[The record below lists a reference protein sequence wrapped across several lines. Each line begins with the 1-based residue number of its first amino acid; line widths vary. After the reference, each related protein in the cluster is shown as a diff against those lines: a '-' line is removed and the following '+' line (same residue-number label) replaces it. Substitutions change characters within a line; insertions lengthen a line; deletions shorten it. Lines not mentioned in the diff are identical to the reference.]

1 MKKEDVSRAVSMLD
15 DDLIAEAVSYK
26 PKKFIDFS
34 KVATLAASLILVALI
49 SFPAV
54 RDVLNDFDLT
64 ATGEGPNS
72 TIGVT
77 STSPGTDNED
87 PNANMPAPSLIP
99 LSTQTPKPAVTV
111 LPKETDDPGFSD
123 GYEGNNVYYKVLQVE
138 ESSILFVLKYTE
150 STPIE
155 LNLNVT
161 DKNGNQTV
169 VSNSANRGFF
179 DYFISKNNEDYVEN
193 GAFPS
198 QGSYYVKV
206 NYSELLRKGY
216 VTDGYLYIS
225 NYAKI
230 KLHEN

>member
-26 PKKFIDFS
+26 PKKINAFTKI
-34 KVATLAASLILVALI
+34 ATLAASLILVALV
-49 SFPAV
+49 SFPV
-54 RDVLNDFDLT
+54 FNGVDIFDP
-64 ATGEGPNS
+64 AASGKGPNPSGDVVS
-72 TIGVT
+72 TA
-77 STSPGTDNED
+77 PGTDNEE
-87 PNANMPAPSLIP
+87 PNVNMPAPSQTLIP
-99 LSTQTPKPAVTV
+99 LSTQTPNPTVTV
-111 LPKETDDPGFSD
+111 LPKETDDPYFSN
-123 GYEGNNVYYKVLQVE
+123 GSEGDTVYYKVLQVE

-169 VSNSANRGFF
+169 VSNSANRGYF
-179 DYFISKNNEDYVEN
+179 DYFISSTNEAYVEN
-193 GAFPS
+193 GAFPT

-206 NYSELLRKGY
+206 NYNELLQKGY

-230 KLHEN
+230 KLN